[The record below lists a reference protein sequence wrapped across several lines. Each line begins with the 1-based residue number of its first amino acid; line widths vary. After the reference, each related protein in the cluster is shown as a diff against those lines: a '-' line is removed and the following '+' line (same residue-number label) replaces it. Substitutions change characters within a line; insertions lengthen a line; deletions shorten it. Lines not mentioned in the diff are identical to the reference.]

1 MVTSLCANMC
11 AAVQQRAEPVSPFV
25 SPWVVRYDKVPSLYR
40 LTLRRGSQVSL
51 KWFCGKR
58 LIHRHAHTGAD
69 IYQLFPVDLPLPH
82 KSTNKTLAYLLI

>member
-40 LTLRRGSQVSL
+40 PTLRRGSQVSL
-51 KWFCGKR
+51 KLLCRRINILFVYKR
-58 LIHRHAHTGAD
+58 I
-69 IYQLFPVDLPLPH
+69 QLDVGTH
-82 KSTNKTLAYLLI
+82 YEKLL